1 MTGRVVARKLIILL
15 PLIVMFFGLPSIG
28 LAWEQCGDEYSSNNI
43 ILAPAPQPAG
53 SVSSNI
59 YFYNKAN
66 PYFDFAGKPDGW
78 NSIDSKLMRKVKAA
92 FTNDENWSTAGG
104 QEVTLGMATN
114 YITSSEGNYLYYTS
128 NDSIFEL
135 NYIVNQFYC
144 CVYGYGNG
152 CIFTDHNCYGEYDAS
167 DFCWSNEPFG
177 PSLPECES
185 YTYSSWSSCSSGQQT
200 RSVVS
205 SVPSECSGGVQPSLT
220 QACLDETAT
229 STISS
234 EWNNYNSSQSW
245 VDLTGTCSP
254 SDTNTLVYV
263 YQNNTTDLPSDH
275 YNSVGIQMGISSSL
289 FQTYAEPC
297 SSDGTWHRIVFLATG
312 DNYFT
317 TYTRTQSYSTSW
329 TAKNPSNTVKIL
341 YGSSFDYHITWPS
354 GSDSLIGQY
363 PLRTLDKKSFY
374 DTGQQFSFIGYF
386 DNGSLLSEQS
396 SFRVDEVS
404 STGSVIT
411 SEIYS
416 GSIAESYKIACE
428 NYPRGCL
435 YALKIPYSAI
445 SAGNGKRYFKILF
458 SNDNN
463 WSVIF
468 DVQYLALTLTDVD
481 TDPDI
486 DWGLPIDDNWS
497 TTTQPY
503 IPDEDLT
510 NSSLDTLF
518 LKFSKSNVCGQR
530 PAEITG
536 ILTAVQSI
544 PYAICAFGYDLL
556 FPSKAALNYFF
567 TLDGVLKDSFP
578 WSIPFVVFDSL
589 DEKLDS
595 ASSSYNNYSIPLKFL
610 IAGEEVTVDVTG
622 YLHDTLTVV
631 GSTQLGWV
639 FNGITLRVFLGN
651 LLTVVVCSLIFIL
664 MFSFPDR
671 LE

>member
-28 LAWEQCGDEYSSNNI
+28 LAWEKCGDNPNIPTQPYGFDWSSGFLSLTGN
-43 ILAPAPQPAG
+43 Q
-53 SVSSNI
+53 NI
-59 YFYNKAN
+59 YFYNKCTKKSAVPN
-66 PYFDFAGKPDGW
+66 YTYSNVYYEPGGSYSGINIDYNTAG
-78 NSIDSKLMRKVKAA
+78 S
-92 FTNDENWSTAGG
+92 NDEYDFRVGTVNPNIQNSEVSLNFQYQFGNWA
-104 QEVTLGMATN
+104 
-114 YITSSEGNYLYYTS
+114 
-128 NDSIFEL
+128 
-135 NYIVNQFYC
+135 
-144 CVYGYGNG
+144 VYGEWIDVG
-152 CIFTDHNCYGEYDAS
+152 TCYCLS
-167 DFCWSNEPFG
+167 DEEPG
-177 PSLPECES
+177 SSLPECES

-229 STISS
+229 SSISS
-234 EWNNYNSSQSW
+234 EWNNFNSSQSW

-263 YQNNTTDLPSDH
+263 YQSNTTDLPSDH

-297 SSDGTWHRIVFLATG
+297 SSEGTWHRIVFLGTG

-317 TYTRTQSYSTSW
+317 TYTRTQNYSTSW
-329 TAKNPSNTVKIL
+329 TAKNPSNTVKIS
-341 YGSSFDYHITWPS
+341 YGTPFDYHITWPS

-363 PLRTLDKKSFY
+363 PLRTFDKKSFY
-374 DTGQQFSFIGYF
+374 DTAQEFSFIGYF

-411 SEIYS
+411 SDIYS
-416 GSIAESYKIACE
+416 GSISESYKTACE

-435 YALKIPYSAI
+435 YALKIPYSSI
-445 SAGNGKRYFKILF
+445 SAGNGIRYFKILF

-468 DVQYLALTLTDVD
+468 DVQYLALNLTDNEAD
-481 TDPDI
+481 SDI

-503 IPDEDLT
+503 IPDDDLT
-510 NSSLDTLF
+510 NASIDTLF
-518 LKFSKSNVCGQR
+518 LKFSKSNVCGQK

-536 ILTAVQSI
+536 ILTAVKSI
-544 PYAICAFGYDLL
+544 PYAICGFGYDLL

-622 YLHDTLTVV
+622 YFHDVLVVV

-651 LLTVVVCSLIFIL
+651 LLAVVVCSLIFIL

>member
-15 PLIVMFFGLPSIG
+15 PLIVLFFGLPSIG
-28 LAWEQCGDEYSSNNI
+28 LAWEKCGDYSSI
-43 ILAPAPQPAG
+43 PTQPFG
-53 SVSSNI
+53 FDWSSGYVYLSPNQDI
-59 YFYNKAN
+59 YFYNKCTKKSAVPN
-66 PYFDFAGKPDGW
+66 YTYSNVYYEPSGSYSGI
-78 NSIDSKLMRKVKAA
+78 NIDY
-92 FTNDENWSTAGG
+92 NTAGSNSEYDFRKG
-104 QEVTLGMATN
+104 TVNPNIQNNEVSFN
-114 YITSSEGNYLYYTS
+114 FQYQFGNWA
-128 NDSIFEL
+128 
-135 NYIVNQFYC
+135 
-144 CVYGYGNG
+144 VYGDWIDLG
-152 CIFTDHNCYGEYDAS
+152 TCYCLS
-167 DFCWSNEPFG
+167 DEEPG
-177 PSLPECES
+177 SSLPECES
-185 YTYSSWSSCSSGQQT
+185 YTYSSWSDCSSGQQT

-254 SDTNTLVYV
+254 SDTNSLVYV
-263 YQNNTTDLPSDH
+263 YQSNTTDLPSDH

-297 SSDGTWHRIVFLATG
+297 SSEGTWHRIVFLATG

-329 TAKNPSNTVKIL
+329 TAKNPSDTVKVL

-386 DNGSLLSEQS
+386 DNGSLLNEQA
-396 SFRVDEVS
+396 SFRVDEVT

-411 SEIYS
+411 SDIYS
-416 GSIAESYKIACE
+416 GSISESYKTACE

-445 SAGNGKRYFKILF
+445 SAGNGTRYFKILF

-468 DVQYLALTLTDVD
+468 DIQYLALTLTDND
-481 TDPDI
+481 SDPNI

-510 NSSLDTLF
+510 NASLDTLF
-518 LKFSKSNVCGQR
+518 LKFSKVNICGQK
-530 PAEITG
+530 PAEVTG
-536 ILTAVQSI
+536 ILSAIKSI
-544 PYAICAFGYDLL
+544 PYAICAFGHDLF

-610 IAGEEVTVDVTG
+610 IAGEEVTVDVAG
-622 YLHDTLTVV
+622 YFHDTLTVV

-651 LLTVVVCSLIFIL
+651 LLAVVVCSLIFIL

>member
-1 MTGRVVARKLIILL
+1 MTGRVVARKLSILL
-15 PLIVMFFGLPSIG
+15 PLIVLFFGLPSIG
-28 LAWEQCGDEYSSNNI
+28 LAWEACGDGSY
-43 ILAPAPQPAG
+43 AG
-53 SVSSNI
+53 GDQAFGMYCPSGSQVIANEPT
-59 YFYNKAN
+59 YFYNKCHG
-66 PYFDFAGKPDGW
+66 DWDMEGKAYTFFSGDA
-78 NSIDSKLMRKVKAA
+78 V
-92 FTNDENWSTAGG
+92 FTYSAPNITGNEPIFHSGTQNYYEIPGIWPNNLT
-104 QEVTLGMATN
+104 GMAVSGCGGAYGSWCSGVWEYN
-114 YITSSEGNYLYYTS
+114 GVLESSA
-128 NDSIFEL
+128 
-135 NYIVNQFYC
+135 
-144 CVYGYGNG
+144 
-152 CIFTDHNCYGEYDAS
+152 CY
-167 DFCWSNEPFG
+167 CWSNESPA

-185 YTYSSWSSCSSGQQT
+185 YSYSSWSSCSSGQQT

-229 STISS
+229 SSISS

-263 YQNNTTDLPSDH
+263 YQSNTTDLPSDH

-297 SSDGTWHRIVFLATG
+297 SSEGTWHRIVFLGTG

-317 TYTRTQSYSTSW
+317 TYTRTQNYSTSW
-329 TAKNPSNTVKIL
+329 TAKNPSNTVKVL
-341 YGSSFDYHITWPS
+341 YGSPFDYHITWPS

-374 DTGQQFSFIGYF
+374 DTGQEFSFIGYF

-416 GSIAESYKIACE
+416 GSIAESYKTACE

-445 SAGNGKRYFKILF
+445 SAGNGIRYFKILF

-468 DVQYLALTLTDVD
+468 DVQYLALTLTDND
-481 TDPDI
+481 SDSDI

-503 IPDEDLT
+503 IPDEDLI
-510 NSSLDTLF
+510 NVSLDFLF
-518 LKFSKSNVCGQR
+518 LKYSKSNICGQK

-536 ILTAVQSI
+536 ILSAVKAI
-544 PYAICAFGYDLL
+544 PYAICGFGYDLL

-595 ASSSYNNYSIPLKFL
+595 ASSSYNDYSIPLKFL

-622 YLHDTLTVV
+622 YFHDTLTVV

-651 LLTVVVCSLIFIL
+651 LLAVVVLSLIFIL